1 MTRYLVKSSL
11 EHLFLYNMMKIDTT
25 KLSGTSSLRHI
36 FTRNSKS
43 IVLASAEFV
52 HTSDG
57 IPSTPCVLPFF
68 MELTA
73 SSNSCLV
80 SSAFGYLLSG
90 RVSKSTHIFSSSVDE
105 NLYPKNFCQ
114 LFVNSAGLFIRV
126 TVLSLDVPVSK
137 VSPRSPRTPR
147 TPGVHMVLFL

>member
-43 IVLASAEFV
+43 IALASAEIA
-52 HTSDG
+52 HSSDG
-57 IPSTPCVLPFF
+57 ILSAPCALPFF
-68 MELTA
+68 IELTA

-80 SSAFGYLLSG
+80 NSAFGSLLSG
-90 RVSKSTHIFSSSVDE
+90 SISNSARIFSSSVGE
-105 NLYPKNFCQ
+105 NLYSKNFCQ
-114 LFVNSAGLFIRV
+114 LLV
-126 TVLSLDVPVSK
+126 
-137 VSPRSPRTPR
+137 
-147 TPGVHMVLFL
+147 VH